1 MAKYRKSRMWAP
13 EGFFE
18 CEGRGLQW
26 LGEAQAQGGPRVV
39 DVYDW
44 GKDHLDIERVESCS
58 PTAKAAYDFG
68 AALARMHDAGAEFFG
83 SAPAG
88 YDGTCY
94 FGPLQDPVPMAT
106 GEWTGPATY
115 FAEGRLLPTVELGI
129 RRGELN
135 TDDITLAQ
143 RIVDK
148 LPELLGRAAD
158 DKPARVHGDLWSGN
172 VMWTADS
179 GHAQAVLIDPAAH
192 GGHREEDIAM
202 LHLFGMSYLTQIM
215 DGYQSVH
222 PLKAGWQDRLT
233 LWQLYPIAG
242 HCVFFGGG
250 YVSEFR
256 AMCRSLL

>member
-1 MAKYRKSRMWAP
+1 MSGMGERLIGMGKYRKSRAFSP

-18 CEGRGLQW
+18 CEGRGLKW
-26 LGEAQAQGGPRVV
+26 LGEAQSQGGPRVV

-44 GKDHLDIERVESCS
+44 GKDYLDIERVSPCS
-58 PTAKAAYDFG
+58 PTAKAAHDFG
-68 AALARMHDAGAEFFG
+68 AALARMHDAGTDHFG

-106 GEWTGPATY
+106 GAWDDPITY
-115 FAEGRLLPTVELGI
+115 FAQGRLVPMVELGM
-129 RRGELN
+129 RRGELTQADMDLTN
-135 TDDITLAQ
+135 RVIDAMPD
-143 RIVDK
+143 
-148 LPELLGRAAD
+148 LLGRAAQ

-172 VMWTADS
+172 
-179 GHAQAVLIDPAAH
+179 
-192 GGHREEDIAM
+192 
-202 LHLFGMSYLTQIM
+202 LFGMSYLTEIM

-222 PLKAGWQDRLT
+222 PLRAGWQERTT

-250 YVSEFR
+250 YISEYR
-256 AMCRSLL
+256 SMCRSLLK